1 MQPEYGG
8 FRLPDEHALRLE
20 NFAGAEFF
28 RILSNPYREVYWAT
42 LRTFFERKFAAAPVP
57 LGQPEAIDIA
67 EGVLADAAQYGLEA
81 AEVLRLESFP
91 NLPALDEPTNA
102 GGVQRETARYIIR
115 TLIYGGWVYF
125 QTYGGYKDPVLEF
138 TVRGHRL
145 VAHMLRELR
154 GDRLPL
160 RSFADQLYEL
170 VGSNSSGMR
179 SSAGRLRQLRDVVS
193 HLNERIHELLGSI
206 KEQSQDVVARAKD
219 VRAIVRDLLVDFERQ
234 VGYDYVLLQRQDS
247 PPRLWDAVMQS
258 IHELSADP
266 VWMLRESEWYREVGD
281 YADLDDAGRAVSDDL
296 AWVSRVMDN
305 LRQASDLLDHRY
317 AKYVSRARRRVEAHL
332 SHGTSL
338 ADGLIALLEAARS
351 ERVSLVQVEMVKVT
365 TLAPVGFT
373 FHRASKV
380 DLQPQRLQRARDLT
394 PEEARNSRRGME
406 SDVPL
411 FEVLAWLRS
420 ASPGGASVHVD
431 ALPLASDDDYL
442 MHIYASKYSFEAK
455 ARLRMQPDHC
465 TTSRRC
471 PSPSS
476 CEVCTRVAGRYRVPR
491 GIYLIPAAGAETA

>member
-1 MQPEYGG
+1 VQVEHGG
-8 FRLPDEHALRLE
+8 FRLPDEQALRLE

-28 RILSNPYREVYWAT
+28 RILSNPYREIYWGT

-67 EGVLADAAQYGLEA
+67 EGVLADAAQHGLEA
-81 AEVLRLESFP
+81 EDVLRTESIP
-91 NLPALDEPTNA
+91 NLPPLDEPTN
-102 GGVQRETARYIIR
+102 GGVQRETARYILR
-115 TLIYGGWVYF
+115 TLMYAGWVYF
-125 QTYGGYKDPVLEF
+125 QTYGEYKDPVLEF

-160 RSFADQLYEL
+160 RSFADQLHEL

-219 VRAIVRDLLVDFERQ
+219 VRAIIRDLLVDFERQ

-258 IHELSADP
+258 VHDLGTDP

-281 YADLDDAGRAVSDDL
+281 YVDLEEAGRAVSDDL
-296 AWVSRVMDN
+296 AWISRVMDN

-332 SHGTSL
+332 SRGTSL

-351 ERVSLVQVEMVKVT
+351 ERVFLVPVEMVKVT

-373 FHRASKV
+373 FTRAVKPSP
-380 DLQPQRLQRARDLT
+380 QPQRLQRARDLT
-394 PEEARNSRRGME
+394 PEEARESRRGME

-411 FEVLAWLRS
+411 FEVLDWLRS
-420 ASPGGASVHVD
+420 ASADGGSVHVD
-431 ALPLASDDDYL
+431 SLPLESDYDYL
-442 MHIYASKYSFEAK
+442 MHIYARKYSFEAK
-455 ARLRMQPDHC
+455 SRLRMQAEYCTREGHC
-465 TTSRRC
+465 A
-471 PSPSS
+471 SS
-476 CEVCTRVAGRYRVPR
+476 GTCAVCTRAAGRYRVPR
-491 GIYLIPAAGAETA
+491 GTYTISASTLEAV

>member
-1 MQPEYGG
+1 MQPEHGE
-8 FRLPDEHALRLE
+8 FRLPDEQALRLE
-20 NFAGAEFF
+20 NFATAEFF
-28 RILSNPYREVYWAT
+28 RILSNPYREIYWGT

-57 LGQPEAIDIA
+57 LGQREAIDIA
-67 EGVLADAAQYGLEA
+67 EGVLADAAHYGLEPA
-81 AEVLRLESFP
+81 DVLRTESIS
-91 NLPALDEPTNA
+91 NLPTLDEPTN
-102 GGVQRETARYIIR
+102 GEGVQRETARYIIR
-115 TLIYGGWVYF
+115 ALMYGGWVYF
-125 QTYGGYKDPVLEF
+125 QMYGEYKDPVLEF
-138 TVRGHRL
+138 TVRGQRL

-160 RSFADQLYEL
+160 RSFADQLHEL

-219 VRAIVRDLLVDFERQ
+219 VRAIVRDLLIDFERQ

-258 IHELSADP
+258 VHDLGTDP
-266 VWMLRESEWYREVGD
+266 VWVLRESEWYREVGD
-281 YADLDDAGRAVSDDL
+281 YADLDDAGRAVSGDL
-296 AWVSRVMDN
+296 AWISRVMDN

-332 SHGTSL
+332 SRGTSL

-351 ERVSLVQVEMVKVT
+351 ERVSLVPVEMVKVT

-373 FHRASKV
+373 FNRSSK
-380 DLQPQRLQRARDLT
+380 LSPQPQRLQRVRDLT
-394 PEEARNSRRGME
+394 PEEARDSRRGME
-406 SDVPL
+406 SDIPL

-420 ASPGGASVHVD
+420 ASPTNMAVHVD
-431 ALPLASDDDYL
+431 SLPLTNDGDYL
-442 MHIYASKYSFEAK
+442 MHIYARKYSSEAK
-455 ARLRMQPDHC
+455 SRLQMQPAFC
-465 TTSRRC
+465 TREGHC
-471 PSPSS
+471 PSPAT
-476 CEVCTRVAGRYRVPR
+476 CPVCTRVVGRYRVPR
-491 GIYLIPAAGAETA
+491 GIYTIPVSTSEAS